1 MLKAIFR
8 RIDRSQFLIKLL
20 ERTSN
25 LLAKRRGL
33 PVVIGV
39 VLIIISFV
47 LRIINIS
54 TDNET
59 IEIIGMI
66 TNYAG
71 ILIAL
76 IGLML
81 AEPLGK

>member
-25 LLAKRRGL
+25 LLARRRGL

-39 VLIIISFV
+39 VLIIISFT
-47 LRIINIS
+47 LRLINVGA
-54 TDNET
+54 DNET